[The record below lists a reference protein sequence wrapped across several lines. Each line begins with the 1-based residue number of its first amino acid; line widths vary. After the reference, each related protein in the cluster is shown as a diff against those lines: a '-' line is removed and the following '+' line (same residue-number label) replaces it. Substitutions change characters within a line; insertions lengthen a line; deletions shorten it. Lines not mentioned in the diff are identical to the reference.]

1 MEDEK
6 MPSMGRYLVLVALG
20 FVFCVICGALSLY
33 SYKMM
38 VHAISADDVETA
50 QVNARKIRI
59 YTIIG
64 LVVTIAI
71 IAARY

>member
-1 MEDEK
+1 MYDEK
-6 MPSMGRYLVLVALG
+6 MPSMGKYLVLVALG
-20 FVFCVICGALSLY
+20 FVFGVIWGALSLY

-38 VHAISADDVETA
+38 IHAISEDDVETA
-50 QVNARKIRI
+50 QKNARKIKV

-64 LVVTIAI
+64 FVVTIGI

>member
-6 MPSMGRYLVLVALG
+6 MPSMGRYLVLVVLG
-20 FVFCVICGALSLY
+20 FVFGVIWGALSLY

-38 VHAISADDVETA
+38 VDAISADDVETA

-64 LVVTIAI
+64 FVVTIGI